1 MLKLN
6 RSVVEVFISKG
17 VPVVAV
23 DPFPSTRTQRRT
35 SGSEAAVQSILDVT
49 HASGVSHPGVLY
61 AIRDMLEVGLVPVL
75 HGDVVLDSSQNCSIL
90 SGDAIISWLSTCF
103 HTDRGAYDDL
113 RVIFLTDVA
122 GVFDKAPH
130 LPGAALIPHI
140 IVNVIDASV
149 RGYLSNVWNRH
160 CSRHFSVM

>member
-6 RSVVEVFISKG
+6 RSVVEVLISKG
-17 VPVVAV
+17 VPAVAV
-23 DPFPSTRTQRRT
+23 DPFPSTRTLRRT
-35 SGSEAAVQSILDVT
+35 SGGGAAVQSILDAT
-49 HASGVSHPGVLY
+49 HSSGVSHPGILD
-61 AIRDMLEVGLVPVL
+61 AIRDLLEVGLVPVL

-90 SGDAIISWLSTCF
+90 SGDSIISWLSHCF

-149 RGYLSNVWNRH
+149 RE
-160 CSRHFSVM
+160 